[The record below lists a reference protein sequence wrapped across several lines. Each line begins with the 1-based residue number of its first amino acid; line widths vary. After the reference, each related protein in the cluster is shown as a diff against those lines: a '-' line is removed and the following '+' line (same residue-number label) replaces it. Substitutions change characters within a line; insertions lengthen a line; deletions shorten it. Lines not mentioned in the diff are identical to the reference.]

1 MNTHHTSS
9 SSGKIVAGLIIIAV
23 GVIFLLR
30 QMGYYFPQWLFSWP
44 MILIVI
50 GLINGAKRGFRH
62 FAWFILVGL
71 GVAFLLDQMYPVYH
85 ITRYAWPVFIIGAG
99 LFMIL
104 NRNRSWPDRAE
115 RLQHWQNRR
124 AQFVQNAN
132 TDANATAQQTTEPT
146 AYTQAAYTQYPE
158 SSVYPPENTNTAA
171 QHNTN
176 SEFVDITAVL
186 GGIKRNI
193 LSKHVTGADI
203 TAFMGGAEL
212 NFSQADIN
220 GRVIIDM
227 TLIMGGCKLIVPSNW
242 QVISEITAIM
252 GGIDDKRNI
261 MPTTNATNPKVLIL
275 KGVALMGG
283 IEITSYI

>member
-1 MNTHHTSS
+1 MQHTSS
-9 SSGKIVAGLIIIAV
+9 PSGKIVAGLIIVAV

-50 GLINGAKRGFRH
+50 GLINGAKHGFRH
-62 FAWFILVGL
+62 FAWFILIGL
-71 GVAFLLDQMYPVYH
+71 GVAFLLDQMYPIYH
-85 ITRYAWPVFIIGAG
+85 ITRYAWPLFIIGAG

-115 RLQHWQNRR
+115 RRQHWQNRR
-124 AQFVQNAN
+124 ERFIN
-132 TDANATAQQTTEPT
+132 NATATTGASSLNTTEPIP
-146 AYTQAAYTQYPE
+146 YTQQQEYPMYATQNADAGN
-158 SSVYPPENTNTAA
+158 SSN
-171 QHNTN
+171 QN
-176 SEFVDITAVL
+176 SEFVEITAVL

-193 LSKHVTGADI
+193 LSKNVTGADI

-212 NFSQADIN
+212 NFAQADIN

-242 QVISEITAIM
+242 QVISEITAVM

-261 MPTTNATNPKVLIL
+261 IPNTNGANPKVLIL

>member
-1 MNTHHTSS
+1 MNMQHTSS
-9 SSGKIVAGLIIIAV
+9 PSGKIVAGLIIVAV

-50 GLINGAKRGFRH
+50 GLINGAKTGFRH
-62 FAWFILVGL
+62 FVWFILVGL
-71 GVAFLLDQMYPVYH
+71 GIAFLLDQMYPVYH
-85 ITRYAWPVFIIGAG
+85 ITRYAWPLFIIGAG

-104 NRNRSWPDRAE
+104 NRNRSWPDRAT
-115 RLQHWQNRR
+115 RRQHWQNRR
-124 AQFVQNAN
+124 ERFVQNTN
-132 TDANATAQQTTEPT
+132 ANAATPLDTTEPI
-146 AYTQAAYTQYPE
+146 AYTQQQEQPLYAPDNAST
-158 SSVYPPENTNTAA
+158 VNTAN
-171 QHNTN
+171 QNT
-176 SEFVDITAVL
+176 EFVEITAVL

-193 LSKHVTGADI
+193 LSKNVTGADI

-212 NFSQADIN
+212 NFTQADIN

-261 MPTTNATNPKVLIL
+261 MPTTNAANSKVLIL